1 MSGIFASRSFFMVM
15 ALVAAVQF
23 AMVQWGGAVLHT
35 APLPPALWGKTL
47 VLGASAVLVGELL
60 RLGQRLLGRQ
70 PGTVA
75 VSRFF

>member
-1 MSGIFASRSFFMVM
+1 MD
-15 ALVAAVQF
+15 
-23 AMVQWGGAVLHT
+23 GAVVSRVPLSPALPP

>member
-1 MSGIFASRSFFMVM
+1 M

-60 RLGQRLLGRQ
+60 RLGQRLLGR
-70 PGTVA
+70 
-75 VSRFF
+75 